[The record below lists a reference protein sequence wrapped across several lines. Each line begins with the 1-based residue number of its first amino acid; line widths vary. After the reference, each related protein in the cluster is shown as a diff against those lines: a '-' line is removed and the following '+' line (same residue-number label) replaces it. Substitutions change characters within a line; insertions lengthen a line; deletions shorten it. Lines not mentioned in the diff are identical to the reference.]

1 MVTIVPRSFSMY
13 ATARSNLLAEFKS
26 SSIRLPSCWMN
37 IISTSRWPGKGCW
50 VFFSVAGS
58 VWHTVAFYV
67 MFRHTRGGALSVC
80 DHRITIPL
88 LWCDTLSVTRVH
100 GPSVTSACKAFLR
113 NLSLGKFSSA
123 SQVSYVSCVAHYW
136 HCLFAFTKKQIAVG
150 PCQKSGEAAMLW

>member
-37 IISTSRWPGKGCW
+37 SSQPHAGQAKVV

-67 MFRHTRGGALSVC
+67 MFRRTRGGALSVC

-123 SQVSYVSCVAHYW
+123 SQVSYVSFVAHYW